1 MLISA
6 ENSALLLI
14 DVQEK
19 LLPGVHN
26 SEALTESCRWLI
38 EMAKLMQVPVLA
50 SEQYPQG
57 VGPTTGTL
65 KELLPEACFTGKTV
79 FSCADSEEC
88 MQQITAADREVIVI
102 CGMEAHVCVLQTAL
116 GLKEKGHKVFVV
128 ADAISA
134 RNPVDTE
141 YAIERMRE
149 EGIRVVTR
157 EMVGF
162 EWIRRSD
169 APEFRTFSKEFLQP
183 G

>member
-6 ENSALLLI
+6 DNSALLVI

-19 LLPGVHN
+19 LLGGIYE
-26 SEALTESCRWLI
+26 SESLIKNCQWLM
-38 EMAKLMQVPVLA
+38 EVAQLMEVPVLG

-57 VGPTTGTL
+57 VGPTTEVL
-65 KELLPEACFTGKTV
+65 RSLLDEGAFVAKTV

-88 MQQITAADREVIVI
+88 LDAIKAVDRKSIVI
-102 CGMEAHVCVLQTAL
+102 CGMEAHVCVMQTAL
-116 GLKEKGHKVFVV
+116 RLKELGFEVSVV

-141 YAIERMRE
+141 YAIERMRD
-149 EGIRVVTR
+149 EGIRMVTR

-162 EWIRRSD
+162 EWVRRSD
-169 APEFRTFSKEFLQP
+169 APQFKTFSMKFLR
-183 G
+183 